1 MNILTK
7 LEPGD
12 VVLRDDKQYRVCK
25 IDADGCFLWPIDDNG
40 EDADTFQAMEYTFKK
55 RLTLVR
61 KSADSGIEN
70 TKAGEKGE

>member
-1 MNILTK
+1 MKETK
-7 LEPGD
+7 EAAMQINTKFAPGD
-12 VVLRDDKQYRVCK
+12 VVLRDDKQYRVYK

-61 KSADSGIEN
+61 K
-70 TKAGEKGE
+70 AGEKGE